1 MDKAKSYIYIM
12 SSRSRTLY
20 IGVTTDLGKRV
31 CEHKQGKIEGFT
43 KKYNINR
50 LVYYE
55 VIDAI
60 TEAIEREKQLKG
72 WVRQKKVDLIESV
85 NPNWDDLYQ
94 QTTSL

>member
-1 MDKAKSYIYIM
+1 MDKAKSYVYIM

-20 IGVTTDLGKRV
+20 IGVTTDLGKRM

-55 VIDAI
+55 IIDTI
-60 TEAIEREKQLKG
+60 TEAIKREKQLKG
-72 WVRQKKVDLIESV
+72 
-85 NPNWDDLYQ
+85 
-94 QTTSL
+94 